1 MTELSHP
8 VEPADDRARYLGLGF
23 AVVGFLAIALGLA
36 LGEVGRPFPAL
47 LAAAL
52 FLLTAVTRRFGVALP
67 GKWFVSFV
75 PAAVACGSVALGWGA
90 GGVVGCAGFV
100 AGDLVF
106 RRVRLSGTVESAGHL
121 ACGIA
126 LGGFL
131 YRALGGTWGLSAFAG
146 AGLIRLVLFCL
157 TVSIVANAIVF
168 IEMRT
173 AGTIGRVNPRLTL
186 RWETAAAG
194 LGMLLGISALRLLLD
209 QLPLGLGLGL
219 SIMWLFFAGMSYF
232 MLRRGASAEG
242 YLAVEALTR
251 AIGARTSL
259 GDAVNDVR
267 GLTGTLVPWHHM
279 AIARYDQP
287 ADEFVTV
294 VETDTVGRAGQRFRR
309 DGGLARVAIE
319 RGGPVTDRD
328 VPADRRV
335 ARLGRGS
342 EILVPLYMGGQLVG
356 LWNVRHAVG
365 GTYWKSDAELL
376 GRLAIPLALAMTL
389 DSLMAPVL
397 DASSGTAEEVASIS
411 AAAQRL
417 RAGSERSAANAR
429 RTADDVREVAR
440 TLTAGA
446 QAAQMNRDAAESN
459 AASGAAT
466 RASGQEMLTSA
477 REVRATTMT
486 AADRLRQAASV
497 VQEGAEQIERLRE
510 VSDLVDRF
518 RRAIEDVAYESGM
531 LALNAAIEASRA
543 GDAGRGFNV
552 VAREVRA
559 LAERSVREA
568 QGAGQNVAEI
578 QLRLGKAGEIL
589 ERIKAEVG
597 GAAALGASLFE
608 RIDAIHNSAEQVA
621 MLGEQIAAS
630 GRETAERSITLAAA
644 LEEGRRQAEH
654 AATESDNVAMASA
667 EQSTAIEHLNETADS
682 LRNMALDLAA
692 RVAQARAH
700 R

>member
-1 MTELSHP
+1 MTN
-8 VEPADDRARYLGLGF
+8 PAGPAEDNARNLGLGF
-23 AVVGFLAIALGLA
+23 SIAGFLALIWGLA
-36 LGEVGRPFPAL
+36 LGEVVHPFPIL
-47 LAAAL
+47 LAAGL
-52 FLLTAVTRRFGVALP
+52 FVIAAITRRFGVALP

-75 PAAVACGSVALGWGA
+75 PAAAACASVALGWGA
-90 GGVVGCAGFV
+90 GGLVALAGFV

-106 RRVRLSGTVESAGHL
+106 RRVRISRIAESAGHL

-126 LGGFL
+126 LGGVL
-131 YRALGGTWGLSAFAG
+131 YRALGGTWGLSAFQG
-146 AGLIRLVLFCL
+146 DGLLRLVLFCL
-157 TVSIVANAIVF
+157 TVSITANAIVF
-168 IEMRT
+168 IQMRA

-209 QLPLGLGLGL
+209 ALPGGLRLGLC
-219 SIMWLFFAGMSYF
+219 IIWVFFAGMSYF

-242 YLAVEALTR
+242 FLAVEALTR

-259 GDAVNDVR
+259 NDAVDEVR

-279 AIARYDQP
+279 AIARYDQHT
-287 ADEFVTV
+287 DEFVTV
-294 VETDTVGRAGQRFRR
+294 FETDTVGRAAHRFRP
-309 DGGLARVAIE
+309 GEGLARVALE
-319 RGGPVTDRD
+319 QNRPVTDRD
-328 VPADRRV
+328 IPAERRV
-335 ARLGRGS
+335 TRFGRGS
-342 EILVPLYMGGQLVG
+342 EILVPLYMGGRLVG

-376 GRLAIPLALAMTL
+376 GRLATPLALAMTL
-389 DSLMAPVL
+389 DGLMAPVL

-429 RTADDVREVAR
+429 RTADDVRKVAQ

-446 QAAQMNRDAAESN
+446 LAAQKNREAAESN

-466 RASGQEMLTSA
+466 RESGQEMLTSA

-510 VSDLVDRF
+510 VSELVDRF

-543 GDAGRGFNV
+543 GDAGRGFGV

-578 QLRLGKAGEIL
+578 QLRLIRASEIL

-597 GAAALGASLFE
+597 EAAALGTSLFE
-608 RIDAIHNSAEQVA
+608 RIDAIHDSAQQVA
-621 MLGEQIAAS
+621 TLGEHIAAS
-630 GRETAERSITLAAA
+630 GREIAERSVTLAAT

-654 AATESDNVAMASA
+654 AAAESDGVAAASA
-667 EQSTAIEHLNETADS
+667 EQSSAIEQLNETADS
-682 LRNMALDLAA
+682 LRTLADDLAA
-692 RVAQARAH
+692 RVARARAH
-700 R
+700 Q